1 MRRLVDSS
9 FEKLATD
16 LALPRVRRGTMTSLK
31 QAALKPTSMD
41 SVDSDNTLLLNML
54 NKVAAYLRD
63 HGVSGS
69 SIAITESCFSSI
81 FPTQEELNNLVKF
94 TFECR
99 FGWSERKS
107 VGADTADSG
116 RVQTHNMMSTSTG
129 NANPLSDNLSDSQ
142 PGSITD
148 KDGALAS
155 NRKRKLIVNA
165 DKMIKF
171 FREIRPCARMLGAIQ
186 HCVLTTAKP
195 VVRKQVFIHFYDWFK
210 SWEQDVHRNRNSERL
225 RR

>member
-1 MRRLVDSS
+1 M
-9 FEKLATD
+9 A
-16 LALPRVRRGTMTSLK
+16 SLK

-99 FGWSERKS
+99 FGWSESKNVFTES
-107 VGADTADSG
+107 KGL
-116 RVQTHNMMSTSTG
+116 RV
-129 NANPLSDNLSDSQ
+129 A
-142 PGSITD
+142 
-148 KDGALAS
+148 
-155 NRKRKLIVNA
+155 
-165 DKMIKF
+165 
-171 FREIRPCARMLGAIQ
+171 
-186 HCVLTTAKP
+186 
-195 VVRKQVFIHFYDWFK
+195 
-210 SWEQDVHRNRNSERL
+210 
-225 RR
+225 